1 MALAMGWVSRITT
14 ISIMM
19 VVPGVGGYWLD
30 QKLQTK
36 FIFTLIGFALG
47 MTIGMWQ
54 LIQATKSMS
63 SNSSSEKN
71 GDSIHD
77 KNG

>member
-1 MALAMGWVSRITT
+1 
-14 ISIMM
+14 MM